1 MKKKK
6 NILINQLGGEHFI
19 FVVLVVVRAARLLVD
34 GVGLEQWDGGLH
46 LPPLLT
52 GDPPTEPE

>member
-1 MKKKK
+1 MTKKKSSRWRA
-6 NILINQLGGEHFI
+6 FS
-19 FVVLVVVRAARLLVD
+19 FCVLVAVRAAGLVVDAD